1 MATLESII
9 SMITVIVTYYRRS
22 SLEEIIILAAS
33 FLRPSTSL
41 QRILLVQT
49 TTIVYII
56 AHLFLLIIT
65 CISWFPSLT
74 NAESSWNSFR
84 NQKFLVLDSDATN
97 STNNPIEKTIKLDST
112 GSDLRFESDERFYE
126 SINDSKPIDDE
137 WDDDRM
143 MSEPF
148 DSLTSSSESFSREV
162 FRSSRS
168 YPSDWEA
175 DSNNVV
181 SNDANE
187 NEWKAPE
194 TSVKKKRQSLHSSLN
209 ESRLIFYFDF
219 ITNLI
224 CVYSLILMK
233 SLHLSLS
240 LLILVKCWQFHSEFS
255 NKNHANK
262 AIVVRRQNSDR
273 YFNSFDKSEKER
285 ILTLAKILAKNINS
299 YFRLTSGLL
308 SLWITLDVLIEIITH
323 QFYSC
328 ELVVENR
335 FEKFVHKISTI
346 VYIFD
351 LTILIIVYVTL
362 RSINNYFLD
371 PLIKPT
377 KDLKS
382 NRHQ

>member
-1 MATLESII
+1 MMSARKPAEDCSLSRKEKINKINRCTLTSESGDCRRQSTMFIPESTSDTYATLSDIDCHRWI
-9 SMITVIVTYYRRS
+9 AKILTY
-22 SLEEIIILAAS
+22 S
-33 FLRPSTSL
+33 FLYPTFILPIKRHIQLDSETSANKSRSDRFNFSFLNCSNILNLKPSDRADSIKLEKIPNLSL
-41 QRILLVQT
+41 SSANKNGSKNPLLSVSILVASKDVNKNVSDGIHTNFDLDDNSTKNRQNSDLNLDRST
-49 TTIVYII
+49 NNFRTKSYQILEFCN
-56 AHLFLLIIT
+56 ADR
-65 CISWFPSLT
+65 CLT

-194 TSVKKKRQSLHSSLN
+194 TSVKKS
-209 ESRLIFYFDF
+209 D
-219 ITNLI
+219 
-224 CVYSLILMK
+224 
-233 SLHLSLS
+233 
-240 LLILVKCWQFHSEFS
+240 
-255 NKNHANK
+255 NHC
-262 AIVVRRQNSDR
+262 IP
-273 YFNSFDKSEKER
+273 
-285 ILTLAKILAKNINS
+285 
-299 YFRLTSGLL
+299 
-308 SLWITLDVLIEIITH
+308 H
-323 QFYSC
+323 
-328 ELVVENR
+328 
-335 FEKFVHKISTI
+335 
-346 VYIFD
+346 
-351 LTILIIVYVTL
+351 
-362 RSINNYFLD
+362 
-371 PLIKPT
+371 
-377 KDLKS
+377 
-382 NRHQ
+382 